1 MQNPDSM
8 SRMPPGSLSQEQ
20 TVPCEPAEGATTV
33 QSLSQVSELE
43 VSLQLQCTNLKVV
56 PTSMSMSMSMMM
68 MMIMMMMIM
77 MLMTL

>member
-20 TVPCEPAEGATTV
+20 TVPCEPDEGATTV

-43 VSLQLQCTNLKVV
+43 VSVQLQRKKLKVV

-68 MMIMMMMIM
+68 MMMMMMMI
-77 MLMTL
+77 LMTL